1 MKDKVPVPENETERL
16 EKLDEYNI
24 MDSAPE
30 IVFDEITELA
40 AEILQCPV
48 SFIQFMDEDRQWFKS
63 KYGLPDDFVETPRDA
78 SICAT
83 TICQNDLLLVPDLS
97 KDDRFSDYDM
107 VKSAPNVRF
116 YAGMPLITPT
126 GHSIGTLCTVDFEER
141 DITLNQQEAMRRLSH
156 QVVTQLELRR
166 TVVEM
171 DNAIKSRDKMHQ
183 ELVAEKSR
191 SDELLL
197 NILPKKIA
205 SELRNTEKVEPRFY
219 NSATIMFGDFA
230 GFTKLA
236 EQMQPKSL
244 IDLLHQ
250 YFSVF
255 DNIVAKHNVEK
266 LKTIGDAYMCVAGV
280 PAESRGH
287 AIAACLASLEIQH
300 HMERTNMQRE
310 KMRMPRWDMRI
321 GLHSGPIIAGVVGEK
336 KFTYDVWGDAVN
348 IAALME
354 KEGEP
359 ARINVSQT
367 TFQQVS
373 EAFETEERGEIDSG
387 KKGLLN
393 MYFVNRLK
401 PEFSSDADGIKPNEA
416 FQQQFGNLLRVY
428 DR

>member
-1 MKDKVPVPENETERL
+1 
-16 EKLDEYNI
+16 
-24 MDSAPE
+24 
-30 IVFDEITELA
+30 
-40 AEILQCPV
+40 
-48 SFIQFMDEDRQWFKS
+48 
-63 KYGLPDDFVETPRDA
+63 
-78 SICAT
+78 
-83 TICQNDLLLVPDLS
+83 
-97 KDDRFSDYDM
+97 
-107 VKSAPNVRF
+107 
-116 YAGMPLITPT
+116 
-126 GHSIGTLCTVDFEER
+126 
-141 DITLNQQEAMRRLSH
+141 
-156 QVVTQLELRR
+156 
-166 TVVEM
+166 M
-171 DNAIKSRDKMHQ
+171 DNAIKSRDKMRE
-183 ELVAEKSR
+183 ELLAEKNR

-205 SELRNTEKVEPRFY
+205 SELRDTDKVDPRFY
-219 NSATIMFGDFA
+219 NSATIMFGDFS

-255 DNIVAKHNVEK
+255 DNIVAKHDVEK

-287 AIAACLASLEIQH
+287 AITACLASLEIQH

-336 KFTYDVWGDAVN
+336 KFTFDVWGDAVN

-354 KEGEP
+354 KESEP
-359 ARINVSQT
+359 GRINVSQT

-387 KKGLLN
+387 KKGLLT

-401 PEFSSDADGIKPNEA
+401 PEFSSDKDGIKPNEE

>member
-1 MKDKVPVPENETERL
+1 
-16 EKLDEYNI
+16 
-24 MDSAPE
+24 
-30 IVFDEITELA
+30 
-40 AEILQCPV
+40 
-48 SFIQFMDEDRQWFKS
+48 
-63 KYGLPDDFVETPRDA
+63 
-78 SICAT
+78 
-83 TICQNDLLLVPDLS
+83 
-97 KDDRFSDYDM
+97 
-107 VKSAPNVRF
+107 
-116 YAGMPLITPT
+116 
-126 GHSIGTLCTVDFEER
+126 
-141 DITLNQQEAMRRLSH
+141 MRRLSH

-205 SELRNTEKVEPRFY
+205 SELRDTEKVDPRFY
-219 NSATIMFGDFA
+219 NSASVMFGDFA

-236 EQMQPKSL
+236 EQIQPKAL

-266 LKTIGDAYMCVAGV
+266 LKTIGDAYMCVAGA
-280 PAESRGH
+280 PGESRGH
-287 AIAACLASLEIQH
+287 AISACLAAIEIQH
-300 HMERTNMQRE
+300 HMERTNKQRE
-310 KMRMPRWDMRI
+310 KMRMPRWDMRV
-321 GLHSGPIIAGVVGEK
+321 GVHSGPIIAGVVGEK

-354 KEGEP
+354 KEGETG
-359 ARINVSQT
+359 RVNISQT
-367 TFQQVS
+367 TFQQVD
-373 EAFETEERGEIDSG
+373 EAFETEARGQVDTG
-387 KKGLLN
+387 KKGLLA

-401 PEFSSDADGIKPNEA
+401 PEFSSDPDGMKPNDE
-416 FQQQFGNLLRVY
+416 FQQRFGNLLRVY